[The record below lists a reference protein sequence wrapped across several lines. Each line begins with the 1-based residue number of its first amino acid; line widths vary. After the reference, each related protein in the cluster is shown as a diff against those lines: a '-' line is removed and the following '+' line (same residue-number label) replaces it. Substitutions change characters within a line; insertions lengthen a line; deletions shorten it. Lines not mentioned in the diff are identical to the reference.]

1 MLNNGVVKWFDT
13 TKKYGFITGADG
25 VEVFFHISGV
35 PSKTA
40 PLEGTKVTYEIV
52 DSPKGKRA
60 VNVVDVHA

>member
-1 MLNNGVVKWFDT
+1 MLTNGIVKWFDP

-40 PLEGTKVTYEIV
+40 PLEGTAVQYEVV
-52 DSPKGKRA
+52 DSPKGQRA
-60 VNVVDVHA
+60 ANVVAVHA